1 MVGRQTGQLDL
12 QPSSPS
18 FTVSNTLWLIKLL
31 YRILCCMQ
39 LQTRS
44 ATAETPSTADRQGT
58 EALLIRNHDA
68 NRVADLTVEIADLDE
83 SIVFDEK
90 YQIKPLITEVVDLPL
105 SRGTYQVSVTL
116 DESVIHSTSC
126 YIGYGPMEL
135 ACIEIG
141 NGVVS
146 VTDGL

>member
-1 MVGRQTGQLDL
+1 
-12 QPSSPS
+12 
-18 FTVSNTLWLIKLL
+18 
-31 YRILCCMQ
+31 MQ

-58 EALLIRNHDA
+58 EALLIRNYDA

-116 DESVIHSTSC
+116 DESVTHSTPC
-126 YIGYGPMEL
+126 YIGYGPTEL
-135 ACIEIG
+135 ACIETG